1 MAHKAKGNRRN
12 LKHDLVLD
20 RTVTKQL
27 VGDDSA
33 IKEFMRKREELKRK
47 RSNPDV

>member
-27 VGDDSA
+27 VGDSSA
-33 IKEFMRKREELKRK
+33 IKEFMRKREELKRR
-47 RSNPDV
+47 RSEKDV